1 MPYAALW
8 QGGES
13 PIKVVLKGAMVYLGD
28 ESGALALVTKT
39 DFDSHTHLFTG
50 PSGPVGVPTSPAIG
64 TTKVKA
70 V

>member
-13 PIKVVLKGAMVYLGD
+13 PIKVVIKGASVYLGD
-28 ESGALALVTKT
+28 ESGAVALVGLTE
-39 DFDSHTHLFTG
+39 FNAHTHLFTG
-50 PSGPVGVPTSPAIG
+50 PSGPVGTPTTPAIG
-64 TTKVKA
+64 TTKTKA